1 MKKKLLSLFL
11 AAVLACGLAPAALA
25 AGMSNFGSVRRY
37 PTGKFT
43 DVPASAWYAESVQ
56 TAYVLGLVEGVSDT
70 AFNPEGSITIGSTVA
85 LAARLHSIYNT
96 GSADFTQGSPWY
108 QVYVDYAVANGT
120 ITPGQFADY
129 NANATRRQFAGI
141 LAHALPEEE
150 LEAINEVEDGAIP
163 DVADSSEN
171 YDEIYLLYRAGVL
184 TGSDDKGTFAPET
197 TIDRASVAA
206 IVSRMAMRFQRESV
220 TLTLPEP
227 EPGQDPVLVQTLT
240 ISDTSLTLNLQQVG
254 ALSVTYA
261 PRNAQNKF
269 VTWTSSNPDVA
280 TVDNS
285 GEVRPVA
292 VGTTVI
298 TATTS
303 NNVSASCTVTVTSER
318 MSAYD
323 FLASYIQ
330 TEGFE
335 AGEEY
340 HVKLDVNTF
349 DSFMSYY
356 ACYDVAGDMLSVEA
370 NYSWPSSGL
379 YSSKSFILEIPRSLT
394 GPYSGTYDSS
404 REDRILG
411 TEEKESA
418 AFTLDPASYAEFG
431 DPLNFITFISDESNE
446 NIIKTQE
453 TSAAV
458 IGDALEVLERDILEP
473 NGYSLKD
480 LGFTNL

>member
-254 ALSVTYA
+254 SLERTLSA
-261 PRNAQNKF
+261 A
-269 VTWTSSNPDVA
+269 
-280 TVDNS
+280 
-285 GEVRPVA
+285 
-292 VGTTVI
+292 
-298 TATTS
+298 
-303 NNVSASCTVTVTSER
+303 CTVSFANTHKQVYASRRYYPALRHRLEER
-318 MSAYD
+318 
-323 FLASYIQ
+323 
-330 TEGFE
+330 
-335 AGEEY
+335 
-340 HVKLDVNTF
+340 
-349 DSFMSYY
+349 
-356 ACYDVAGDMLSVEA
+356 
-370 NYSWPSSGL
+370 
-379 YSSKSFILEIPRSLT
+379 RS
-394 GPYSGTYDSS
+394 
-404 REDRILG
+404 
-411 TEEKESA
+411 
-418 AFTLDPASYAEFG
+418 TL
-431 DPLNFITFISDESNE
+431 
-446 NIIKTQE
+446 
-453 TSAAV
+453 
-458 IGDALEVLERDILEP
+458 
-473 NGYSLKD
+473 
-480 LGFTNL
+480 